1 MGHEV
6 HVLTSTY
13 GVDRPGSEG
22 HVHRYLELDPAHKP
36 GILRR
41 IAQILVKE
49 MTNRAACSRWVRE
62 LCPDLIYVWNLGGS
76 SLSILRTSQRHG
88 KPVVVS
94 IADYWM
100 ASWQKDAWLNL
111 QKKLGVR
118 PQCVKWLPVSGI
130 QYISAY
136 MKTAMKNAIPE
147 LPDGDVIHWGIDET
161 LFKFRRDPRV
171 PKKLL
176 YVGQVVRH
184 KGVHTAIDAFKELA
198 FDPECKG
205 LSLTIAGGS
214 LEPQYETWLKGVVH
228 EAGLSDR
235 VYFTGPKAQTELA
248 ALYLEHD
255 IFIFPS
261 VWDEPFG
268 MTYLEAMASGMVV
281 VGTAAGGSAEVMRSE
296 VNSLVFEREN
306 GSDCARQIKRLLQ
319 NPRLLETL
327 RSQGRQD
334 VERTFNVDQMVAR
347 SEQFLLSFQSQR
359 FNKEQAN

>member
-1 MGHEV
+1 
-6 HVLTSTY
+6 
-13 GVDRPGSEG
+13 
-22 HVHRYLELDPAHKP
+22 
-36 GILRR
+36 
-41 IAQILVKE
+41 
-49 MTNRAACSRWVRE
+49 
-62 LCPDLIYVWNLGGS
+62 
-76 SLSILRTSQRHG
+76 
-88 KPVVVS
+88 
-94 IADYWM
+94 
-100 ASWQKDAWLNL
+100 
-111 QKKLGVR
+111 
-118 PQCVKWLPVSGI
+118 
-130 QYISAY
+130 
-136 MKTAMKNAIPE
+136 
-147 LPDGDVIHWGIDET
+147 
-161 LFKFRRDPRV
+161 
-171 PKKLL
+171 
-176 YVGQVVRH
+176 
-184 KGVHTAIDAFKELA
+184 
-198 FDPECKG
+198 
-205 LSLTIAGGS
+205 
-214 LEPQYETWLKGVVH
+214 
-228 EAGLSDR
+228 